1 MHCFSLAM
9 AYTNSLG
16 FIALNFLRLLDVYCL
31 FIIERLAFAILMAL
45 MPLVCGNVLIVSC
58 EGFSLQ
64 VPYKKPNGMLHL
76 IGFNKPCNIY
86 LIPPSNV

>member
-1 MHCFSLAM
+1 MGFDYNCLA
-9 AYTNSLG
+9 
-16 FIALNFLRLLDVYCL
+16 
-31 FIIERLAFAILMAL
+31 IIWLHVFRLAFMAKLMAL
-45 MPLVCGNVLIVSC
+45 MPLVSGNVLIVSC

-64 VPYKKPNGMLHL
+64 VPYKKPNGLLHL